1 VNAGRA
7 AAVAILLA
15 ALATGG
21 AIYYLQVYAF
31 YDEVPASGPSD
42 VTLVPAGSDTPM
54 PVPHAN
60 FRAID
65 ADSSP
70 IRYRACFTTDLTAAE
85 LSGYTPYPGADPL
98 VAPGW
103 FDCFDAEEIG
113 TALAA
118 GGATAWL
125 SVPEVQYGIDRV
137 VAILPDGRGV
147 AWQQINDCGEVVF
160 DGAPAPE
167 SCPPPPDGYEPL
179 NKP

>member
-1 VNAGRA
+1 MSGKVIGIGIVLVSLIFGAVVYYTQVYYYYEPVQATGRDDVLLTNMVTDA
-7 AAVAILLA
+7 PEAIL
-15 ALATGG
+15 
-21 AIYYLQVYAF
+21 
-31 YDEVPASGPSD
+31 YD
-42 VTLVPAGSDTPM
+42 
-54 PVPHAN
+54 N
-60 FRAID
+60 FEAID

-103 FDCFDAEEIG
+103 FECFDAEEIG

-147 AWQQINDCGEVVF
+147 AWQQINACGEVVF